1 MWYVIYHHERTRLT
15 DNRCTTIDEE
25 MTMSA
30 VASSLSPATASP
42 ATTTADDTLKQ
53 KTRDAGVVS
62 GGHLVARALKNEG
75 VDTIFTLC
83 GGHIIDIYDGCV
95 DEGIR
100 IIDVRH
106 EQVAAHAADGYARQT
121 GKLGCV
127 VTTAGPGCMNAV
139 TGIATAFRSE
149 SPVLHIGGQGA
160 LTQHKMGSLQ
170 DLPHVDIMAPITK
183 FSASVPSTERVADMI
198 SMAARECF
206 NGAPGPSYLEIPRDV
221 LDREVDLARAVIP
234 QPGHY
239 RASTKSIGDPRDI
252 EKLADILVDAER
264 PAILYGQQV
273 WTARGHEEAIALLR
287 GLEIPGYFNGASR
300 GLLPPGDP
308 HHFDRTRSQAFANA
322 DVLIVVGTP
331 FDFRMGYGRRISKDL
346 TLVQIDMDYRTVGKN
361 RDIDLG
367 LVGDPGAILAAV
379 LQAASGRIKDDKRQA
394 RRKWMAQLRDAE
406 ASATEKLMPLF
417 RSDNAP
423 IHPYRVAYE
432 LNEFLSDDTVYIGD
446 GGDVVTISAQ
456 AVRPRRPGQWM
467 DPGALGSLGVGTGFA
482 LAAKLAHPRK
492 EVLCYYGDGS
502 FGMTAFDMETANRFG
517 APYLAV
523 IGNNSAMNQIRYGQL
538 AKYGEER
545 GNVGNLLG
553 DVPFSKFAEMLGGY
567 GEEVRDPAR
576 IAGALQRAREAIA
589 RTGRSAVVNIW
600 VDPREYAPGTKNQTM
615 YK

>member
-1 MWYVIYHHERTRLT
+1 MATVNPTPT
-15 DNRCTTIDEE
+15 
-25 MTMSA
+25 
-30 VASSLSPATASP
+30 PAK
-42 ATTTADDTLKQ
+42 ATTAEDTLQRKS
-53 KTRDAGVVS
+53 RDASVIS

-127 VTTAGPGCMNAV
+127 VTTAGPGCTNAI

-170 DLPHVDIMAPITK
+170 DLPHVEIMQPITK
-183 FSASVPSTERVADMI
+183 FAASVPSTERVADMI
-198 SMAARECF
+198 SMAAREAF
-206 NGAPGPSYLEIPRDV
+206 NGATGPVYLEIPRDV
-221 LDREVDLARAVIP
+221 LDREVDITKAVIP
-234 QPGHY
+234 QPGKY
-239 RASTKSIGDPRDI
+239 RASTKSIGDPQDI
-252 EKLADILVDAER
+252 EKLADILVNAER

-273 WTARGHEEAIALLR
+273 WTARGHKEAIALLR
-287 GLEIPGYFNGASR
+287 GLDIPGYFNGASR

-308 HHFDRTRSQAFANA
+308 HHFDRTRTQAFASA
-322 DVLIVVGTP
+322 DVLVIVGTP
-331 FDFRMGYGRRISKDL
+331 FDFRMGYGKRISKDL
-346 TLVQIDMDYRTVGKN
+346 KLVQIDMDYRTVGKN
-361 RDIDLG
+361 RDISLG
-367 LVGDPGAILAAV
+367 MVGDPGAILGAV
-379 LQAASGRIKDDKRQA
+379 LSAASGRIKGDKRQA
-394 RRKWMAQLRDAE
+394 RKAWLKQLGDAE
-406 ASATEKLMPLF
+406 VVAGEKLMPLF
-417 RSDNAP
+417 KSNSVP
-423 IHPYRVAYE
+423 IHPYRVAWE
-432 LNEFLSDDTVYIGD
+432 LNEFLADNTIYIGD

-456 AVRPRRPGQWM
+456 AVRPRGPGQWM

-482 LAAKLAHPRK
+482 IAAGLANPSK

-517 APYLAV
+517 VPYIAV

-538 AKYGEER
+538 AKYGEQR
-545 GNVGNLLG
+545 GSVGNLLG
-553 DVPFSKFAEMLGGY
+553 DVPFGKFAEMLGGY
-567 GEEVRDPAR
+567 GEEVRDPAE
-576 IAGALQRAREAIA
+576 IAPALKRARESVHKL
-589 RTGRSAVVNIW
+589 RKSAVINIW

>member
-1 MWYVIYHHERTRLT
+1 MLETAPKT
-15 DNRCTTIDEE
+15 ADNKG
-25 MTMSA
+25 
-30 VASSLSPATASP
+30 
-42 ATTTADDTLKQ
+42 TTTAEDTLKR
-53 KTRDAGVVS
+53 KSRDADVIS

-83 GGHIIDIYDGCV
+83 GGHIIDIYDGCI

-127 VTTAGPGCMNAV
+127 VTTAGPGCTNAV

-170 DLPHVDIMAPITK
+170 DLPHVDMMSPITK
-183 FSASVPSTERVADMI
+183 FAATVPATERVADMI
-198 SMAARECF
+198 AMAAREAF
-206 NGAPGPSYLEIPRDV
+206 NGAPGPAYLEIPRDV
-221 LDREVDLARAVIP
+221 LDREVDRAKAIVP
-234 QPGHY
+234 KPGHY
-239 RASTKSIGDPRDI
+239 RASTRSLGDLRDI
-252 EKLADILVDAER
+252 EKLADLLVNSER

-273 WTARGHEEAIALLR
+273 WTARGHQEAIALLR
-287 GLEIPGYFNGASR
+287 GLDIPGYFNGGSR

-308 HHFDRTRSQAFANA
+308 HHFDRTRGNAFADA
-322 DVLIVVGTP
+322 DVIVIVGTP
-331 FDFRMGYGRRISKDL
+331 FDFRMGYGRRISNKAQ
-346 TLVQIDMDYRTVGKN
+346 LVQIDMDYRTVGKN

-367 LVGDPGAILAAV
+367 VVGHPGAILGAV
-379 LQAASGRIKDDKRQA
+379 LQAASGRLKNDKREK
-394 RRKWMAQLRDAE
+394 RREWMKRLTDAE
-406 ASATEKLMPLF
+406 VAATEKLMPLF
-417 RSDNAP
+417 KSDNQP

-432 LNEFLSDDTVYIGD
+432 LNEFLADNTIYIGD

-482 LAAKLAHPRK
+482 LAAGLAHPDK

-517 APYLAV
+517 VPYIAV

-553 DVPFSKFAEMLGGY
+553 DVPFGKFAEMLGGY
-567 GEEVRDPAR
+567 GAEVRDPAQ
-576 IAGALQRAREAIA
+576 IAPALRRAREEVA
-589 RTGRSAVVNIW
+589 RTRRSAVINIW

>member
-1 MWYVIYHHERTRLT
+1 M
-15 DNRCTTIDEE
+15 
-25 MTMSA
+25 
-30 VASSLSPATASP
+30 ATVNP
-42 ATTTADDTLKQ
+42 TPIQPRTTTADDTLQRKS
-53 KTRDAGVVS
+53 RDAGVVS
-62 GGHLVARALKNEG
+62 GGHLVAKALKNEG

-127 VTTAGPGCMNAV
+127 VTTAGPGCTNAV

-170 DLPHVDIMAPITK
+170 DLPHVELMTPITK
-183 FSASVPSTERVADMI
+183 FAATVPSTERVADMI
-198 SMAARECF
+198 SRAAREAF
-206 NGAPGPSYLEIPRDV
+206 NGATGPVYLEIPRDV
-221 LDREVDLARAVIP
+221 LDREVDINKAVIP
-234 QPGHY
+234 QPGRY

-252 EKLADILVDAER
+252 ERLADILVNAER

-273 WTARGHEEAIALLR
+273 WTARGHKEAVALLR
-287 GLEIPGYFNGASR
+287 GLDIPGYFNGASR

-308 HHFDRTRSQAFANA
+308 HHFDRTRTQAFAGA
-322 DVLIVVGTP
+322 DVLLIVGTP
-331 FDFRMGYGRRISKDL
+331 FDFRMGYGKRISKEL

-361 RDIDLG
+361 RDISLG
-367 LVGDPGAILAAV
+367 LVGDPGAILGAV
-379 LQAASGRIKDDKRQA
+379 LQAASGRLKNDKHQA
-394 RRKWMAQLRDAE
+394 RRQWLKQLGDAE
-406 ASATEKLMPLF
+406 TLAADKLLPLF
-417 RSDNAP
+417 KSNSVP
-423 IHPYRVAYE
+423 IHPYRVAWE
-432 LNEFLSDDTVYIGD
+432 LNEFLGEDTIYIGD

-456 AVRPRRPGQWM
+456 AVRPRAPGQWM

-482 LAAKLAHPRK
+482 IAAGLANPSK

-517 APYLAV
+517 VPYLAV

-538 AKYGEER
+538 AKYGEQR

-553 DVPFSKFAEMLGGY
+553 DVPFGKFAEMLGGY
-567 GEEVRDPAR
+567 GEEVRDPAQ
-576 IAGALQRAREAIA
+576 IAPALERARESI
-589 RTGRSAVVNIW
+589 RKLRRSAVVNIW